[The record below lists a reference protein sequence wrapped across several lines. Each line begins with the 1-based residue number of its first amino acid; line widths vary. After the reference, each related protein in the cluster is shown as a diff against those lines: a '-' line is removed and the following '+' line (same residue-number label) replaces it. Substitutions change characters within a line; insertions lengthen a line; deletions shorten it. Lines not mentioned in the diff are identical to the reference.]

1 MAIPREVNGV
11 MNIIITLDRQSN
23 KKGDTKC
30 NQQDNVDNQQYNYL
44 QFINETRMI
53 VLGLSFFFFLFLIF
67 FCVFFFWALFFFQYY
82 SVRAFVLFGS
92 RLMRDMTQK

>member
-1 MAIPREVNGV
+1 MRQNFKDYKCKECRIVEKEKSDEWTTKSLAIPREVNGV
-11 MNIIITLDRQSN
+11 MNIIITSDRQS

-53 VLGLSFFFFLFLIF
+53 VLGLSFFLFL
-67 FCVFFFWALFFFQYY
+67 
-82 SVRAFVLFGS
+82 
-92 RLMRDMTQK
+92 

>member
-44 QFINETRMI
+44 QIINETRMI
-53 VLGLSFFFFLFLIF
+53 VLGLSFFFSF
-67 FCVFFFWALFFFQYY
+67 F
-82 SVRAFVLFGS
+82 
-92 RLMRDMTQK
+92 

>member
-53 VLGLSFFFFLFLIF
+53 VLGLSFFFLFFLGFFFFLIF
-67 FCVFFFWALFFFQYY
+67 FCIFLFF
-82 SVRAFVLFGS
+82 VVFVFS
-92 RLMRDMTQK
+92 TIQ